1 MRQVLTMKRRR
12 LMTAALILASACA
25 SACGAAGQDTSTAE
39 SKLNTRYS
47 VAAIDDATLY
57 SDLREPL
64 PTVLNQVLVEPSFSL
79 RYRQRFTFSTSLIG
93 TTRTYT
99 DNASQVRV
107 KEMYA
112 SVSAGDFDFAAGR
125 KMVRWGTGYAFTV
138 AGVLDP
144 PRNPT
149 DPGDRLSLNQG
160 RDMVKAD
167 HVHGPHAF
175 TLAWSSAAL
184 APANVDL
191 HDTTAFR
198 YNVLVHGFDTSL
210 IAGRDRGSDSFG
222 GFTFTRVLGQAW
234 EIHGEGMW
242 REQAAAVLGAK
253 YTTHAGVTLIG
264 EYNTEPSTRY
274 DRGMSLSPVA
284 GRQHS
289 AFFNVGKSRLRERPG
304 WKEWDVSGAI
314 VANLNDRSSA
324 FVVDVNRWFGNH
336 FSSYVHV
343 EVPRGDKTS
352 VYGAA
357 PYVTATSLGVRFQ
370 L

>member
-1 MRQVLTMKRRR
+1 MRHQR
-12 LMTAALILASACA
+12 LMLAGLMLATTVA
-25 SACGAAGQDTSTAE
+25 SACGAAGQDTPAKE
-39 SKLNTRYS
+39 SKLTTRYS
-47 VAAIDDATLY
+47 VSAIDDATFY

-64 PTVLNQVLVEPSFSL
+64 PTVLNQVLVEPSFGL
-79 RYRQRFTFSTSLIG
+79 RYRQRFTFSSSLVG
-93 TTRTYT
+93 VARTYT

-107 KEMYA
+107 KELYA
-112 SVSAGDFDFAAGR
+112 GVSAGDFDFTAGR

-144 PRNPT
+144 PRNAT

-167 HVHGPHAF
+167 YVHGPHAF
-175 TLAWSSAAL
+175 TVAWSSAAL

-210 IAGRDRGSDSFG
+210 IAGHDRGSDSFG
-222 GFTFTRVLGQAW
+222 GFTFTRVVGQAW

-242 REQAAAVLGAK
+242 REQAAALLGAK
-253 YTTHAGVTLIG
+253 YITRSGVTLIG
-264 EYNTEPSTRY
+264 EYETQPNTGYYR
-274 DRGMSLSPVA
+274 DMSLSPLA
-284 GRQHS
+284 GRQHY

-304 WKEWDVSGAI
+304 WKEWDVSGSV

-336 FSSYVHV
+336 FSSYVHL
-343 EVPRGDKTS
+343 EVPRGDKTT

-357 PYVTATSLGVRFQ
+357 PYAAATSLGVRFQ